1 MQIVIVS
8 ILSDFSFFLF
18 FTKDTNEKQDRCMLT
33 VFNIHDTITLK
44 RDAHFLIGT
53 YVRRTG
59 RQGNKLFLPN
69 THYRIE

>member
-1 MQIVIVS
+1 
-8 ILSDFSFFLF
+8 
-18 FTKDTNEKQDRCMLT
+18 MLT

-53 YVRRTG
+53 YVRRRTYVRRTG

>member
-1 MQIVIVS
+1 
-8 ILSDFSFFLF
+8 
-18 FTKDTNEKQDRCMLT
+18 MLT

-44 RDAHFLIGT
+44 RDAQFLIGT